1 MNNKG
6 FLLIDALVNTL
17 IVSLMCL
24 LCLITYRLLDNYD
37 KGYEEYVENSNE
49 KYDLLYSSLSDC
61 EKCIMEESEEEW
73 LEP

>member
-24 LCLITYRLLDNYD
+24 LCLITYRSLDNYD

>member
-24 LCLITYRLLDNYD
+24 LCLVTYSSLNNYD
-37 KGYEEYVENSNE
+37 EGYKSYIEVTNE
-49 KYDLLYSSLSDC
+49 KYDLLYTNLSEC
-61 EKCIMEESEEEW
+61 EKCITSESEEEC

>member
-24 LCLITYRLLDNYD
+24 LCLMIFHNLNNYD
-37 KGYEEYVENSNE
+37 EGLSEYIDRSNE
-49 KYDLLYSSLSDC
+49 KYDLLYSSLSEC
-61 EKCIMEESEEEW
+61 EKCDIKESEDIDD
-73 LEP
+73 